1 MVSAPRRDPDRPH
14 VWSALAHRGF
24 RLYWSGAFVSSIGS
38 WLQVTAVLWLVK
50 SIGSD
55 TLVGFVN
62 LVSWVP
68 TLFLGLFV
76 GAMADRMDRRRM
88 VLVSQAVMMVCSV
101 LIGLAIAWAG
111 IHEGTLIAF
120 LTVSGIA
127 YAFFVM
133 AWITTIPVLVPKDDL
148 LSAVTLNN
156 VQFNLARFVGP
167 LVGGWLLAVAGD
179 QVPFYVNALTFG
191 AFMILI
197 VVSHAAM
204 PAAVPVGGNVGSAV
218 LQAFRYVREN
228 PWMARILGAVWGLS
242 FFGFSFIVLLPS
254 VSTQVLHVSEHG
266 YGLLMGMTG
275 FGALGG
281 MLAVAVLRPRVGLET
296 MMSLGALLTAAFL
309 VTLAL
314 SRSYWLSCLL
324 AAGAGGSFV
333 LCNAAAG
340 TALQGNVTPEMQGR
354 VSSMWTVAFVGSF
367 PIGGLLLGVLSDAFS
382 PEAALLVAGL
392 ACLAVGI
399 AVTRWVSVPAGP
411 PPE

>member
-1 MVSAPRRDPDRPH
+1 
-14 VWSALAHRGF
+14 
-24 RLYWSGAFVSSIGS
+24 
-38 WLQVTAVLWLVK
+38 
-50 SIGSD
+50 
-55 TLVGFVN
+55 
-62 LVSWVP
+62 
-68 TLFLGLFV
+68 
-76 GAMADRMDRRRM
+76 
-88 VLVSQAVMMVCSV
+88 
-101 LIGLAIAWAG
+101 
-111 IHEGTLIAF
+111 
-120 LTVSGIA
+120 
-127 YAFFVM
+127 
-133 AWITTIPVLVPKDDL
+133 
-148 LSAVTLNN
+148 
-156 VQFNLARFVGP
+156 
-167 LVGGWLLAVAGD
+167 
-179 QVPFYVNALTFG
+179 
-191 AFMILI
+191 
-197 VVSHAAM
+197 
-204 PAAVPVGGNVGSAV
+204 
-218 LQAFRYVREN
+218 VREN